1 MAPPCRVM
9 FPMMGQRPIWLVG
22 MMGAGKSAVG
32 PVLACSLARRF
43 VDTDVEIERFAGMAV
58 SEIFSAE
65 SERAFRDRER
75 QLIEGLS
82 GGSDVVAL
90 GGGAIA
96 QPGADA
102 LLGRTGTVVY
112 LKASASLLLGRLG
125 DCSERPLLQG
135 LSPEERLA
143 RLETLLAERE
153 SAYETAAIAVDTEGR
168 TVEAVAEEILR
179 RLDAARPGHE
189 SDVEKGVRV

>member
-9 FPMMGQRPIWLVG
+9 FETMGRRPIWLVG

-32 PVLACSLARRF
+32 PLLACSLARRF
-43 VDTDVEIERFAGMAV
+43 VDTDVEIERLAGMAV

-65 SERAFRDRER
+65 GERAFRDRER
-75 QLIEGLS
+75 RLIEDLS

-102 LLGRTGTVVY
+102 LLGRTGSVVY
-112 LKASASLLLGRLG
+112 LKASANSLLGRLG
-125 DCSERPLLQG
+125 DCSDRPLLHG
-135 LSPEERLA
+135 LAPEERLA
-143 RLETLLAERE
+143 RLETLLAERT
-153 SAYETAAIAVDTEGR
+153 SAYETAAIAIDTERR
-168 TVEAVAEEILR
+168 TVEAVVEEILR
-179 RLDAARPGHE
+179 RLDAARSGHQ
-189 SDVEKGVRV
+189 SDVEKGVHG

>member
-1 MAPPCRVM
+1 MAPPCRVL
-9 FPMMGQRPIWLVG
+9 FGTMGRGPIWLVG

-32 PVLACSLARRF
+32 PLLAHSLSRRF
-43 VDTDVEIERFAGMAV
+43 VDSDFEIERSAGMSV
-58 SEIFSAE
+58 SEIFSSE
-65 SERAFRDRER
+65 GERAFRDRER

-112 LKASASLLLGRLG
+112 LKTSASSLLGRLE
-125 DCSERPLLQG
+125 DCSERPLLHG

-153 SAYETAAIAVDTEGR
+153 SAYETAAIAVDTERR
-168 TVEAVAEEILR
+168 TIEAVAEEILQQ
-179 RLDAARPGHE
+179 LDAVRPRHE